1 MISKIGF
8 RMLFQTSPEIINNV
22 LYNNPTY
29 LLSPG
34 KNSPFF
40 SYIFNIYFL
49 HDVNIKSEFGL
60 FFSFIVLLLWEG
72 KYDVNQKDHLEDR
85 DHYLELY

>member
-8 RMLFQTSPEIINNV
+8 RMLFQTSSQIIDNV

-34 KNSPFF
+34 KISSFF
-40 SYIFNIYFL
+40 SYIFNFFL
-49 HDVNIKSEFGL
+49 PSWYKYQKWVWPI
-60 FFSFIVLLLWEG
+60 FSFLVLLFWEG

-85 DHYLELY
+85 NHYLELY